1 MGGFSGLMPLDPLP
15 TDAQSA
21 NVPRMSTYSAPTLE
35 DPALSAFWRVI
46 AGGGWPALTMRAVA
60 AEAGMPLAELR
71 QRFSSPMAMLRAHSA
86 ALDAAVIE
94 GTVDDITSTARDRLF
109 DVLMRRLDMMQPNRA
124 GIVRLMHDLPRDPLL
139 ALWLAAEQPRSM
151 AWMLEAAG
159 LEASGPKGVLR
170 AQGLGVVWLTTL
182 RAWEKDDSEDLTATM
197 AALDRAL
204 DQADRA
210 ARSLGLGREETPR
223 YDTEAPDDSDEAPR
237 DEPAPG
243 PAPVPPAAPI

>member
-1 MGGFSGLMPLDPLP
+1 
-15 TDAQSA
+15 
-21 NVPRMSTYSAPTLE
+21 MSMHTAPTLE
-35 DPALSAFWRVI
+35 DPALTAFWRVV
-46 AGGGWPALTMRAVA
+46 AGGGWAALTMRAVA
-60 AEAGMPLAELR
+60 AEAEMPLAELR
-71 QRFSSPMAMLRAHSA
+71 QRFSGPMAMLRAHAA

-94 GTVDDITSTARDRLF
+94 GTVDDTTSTARDRLF
-109 DVLMRRLDMMQPNRA
+109 DVMMRRLDMMQPNRD
-124 GIVRLMHDLPRDPLL
+124 GIVRLMRDLPRDPLL

-159 LEASGPKGVLR
+159 LEAAGPKGALR
-170 AQGLGVVWLTTL
+170 AQGLGVVWLATL

-223 YDTEAPDDSDEAPR
+223 HDTQTPDDSDQAPG
-237 DEPAPG
+237 DEPPADQAPI
-243 PAPVPPAAPI
+243 PPAAPG